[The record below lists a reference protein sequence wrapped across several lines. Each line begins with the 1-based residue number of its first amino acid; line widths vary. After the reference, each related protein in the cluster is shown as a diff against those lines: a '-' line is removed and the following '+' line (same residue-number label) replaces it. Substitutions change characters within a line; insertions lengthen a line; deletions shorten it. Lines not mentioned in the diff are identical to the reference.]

1 MASNSLDVLARV
13 RPPVPP
19 LLVARIAGWDADA
32 APAEPRRS
40 ASVVLIRPST
50 PELEVYL
57 LHRHSR
63 MAFAASM
70 VVFPGGGLD
79 PADTGPDPLLACAV
93 RETYEETGVLL
104 AAADLWPWAHWV
116 TPEIEP
122 RRFDTKFYLAVLP
135 PGQEARDVSGETVRA
150 DWATPSRALA
160 AAERGAIGLM
170 PPTLSILT
178 ELAEARTLSAVLELA
193 EDRVVVTVRP
203 QVEQTADGWQF
214 VYPQVT
220 P

>member
-13 RPPVPP
+13 RPAVPP

-40 ASVVLIRPST
+40 ASVVLIRPSA

-79 PADTGPDPLLACAV
+79 PADTGPDPLLAAPFG
-93 RETYEETGVLL
+93 RRTRR
-104 AAADLWPWAHWV
+104 
-116 TPEIEP
+116 PESCSP
-122 RRFDTKFYLAVLP
+122 
-135 PGQEARDVSGETVRA
+135 
-150 DWATPSRALA
+150 
-160 AAERGAIGLM
+160 
-170 PPTLSILT
+170 PPTYGRG
-178 ELAEARTLSAVLELA
+178 RT
-193 EDRVVVTVRP
+193 
-203 QVEQTADGWQF
+203 G
-214 VYPQVT
+214 
-220 P
+220 